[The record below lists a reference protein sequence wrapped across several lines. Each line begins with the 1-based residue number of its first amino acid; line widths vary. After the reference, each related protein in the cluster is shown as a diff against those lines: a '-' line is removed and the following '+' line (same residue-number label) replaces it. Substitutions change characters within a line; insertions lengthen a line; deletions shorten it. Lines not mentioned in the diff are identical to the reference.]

1 MPLYEYN
8 GKRPVVGKRSYIFD
22 NAVVIGDVV
31 LGENTYAGPGAVIR
45 GDYGRIEV
53 GTSSTIED
61 LCVMH
66 ARPGQVCRID
76 DHVTLGHA
84 AIVHTAHVKDWCVIG
99 MGAIGQAVAR
109 NLNIDC
115 GCFGTVAGR
124 KVGLVAMAEDL
135 AMLAVTLLLSAVT
148 LGTGRTH
155 MMQGAVHLVVF
166 AAFLFLAFLP

>member
-22 NAVVIGDVV
+22 NAVIIGNVV
-31 LGENTYAGPGAVIR
+31 LGENTYVGPGAVLR

-61 LCVMH
+61 NCVMH

-99 MGAIGQAVAR
+99 MGAIVSDFAEVGEWCVIGEGAVVK
-109 NLNIDC
+109 NKTIIPP
-115 GCFGTVAGR
+115 GKVA
-124 KVGLVAMAEDL
+124 VGIPAKPVADTSDDFKKQWTEFKKLYNDL
-135 AMLAVTLLLSAVT
+135 AEGQYPALLKKL
-148 LGTGRTH
+148 
-155 MMQGAVHLVVF
+155 
-166 AAFLFLAFLP
+166 